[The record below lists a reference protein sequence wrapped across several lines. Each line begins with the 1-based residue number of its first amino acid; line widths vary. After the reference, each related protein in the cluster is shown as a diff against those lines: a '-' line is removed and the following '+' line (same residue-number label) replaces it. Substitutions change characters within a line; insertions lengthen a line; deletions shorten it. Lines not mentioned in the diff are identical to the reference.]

1 MQVNEGHAPP
11 RFWARAIISERR
23 VRCHQ
28 LLILRRI
35 FKASD
40 AIQYKKTIEQ
50 GQPITLTLFPQSS
63 ILGYFLVEVFFFL
76 AGAFFFFS
84 GGGSSAVAEAV

>member
-11 RFWARAIISERR
+11 GFWARAIISERR
-23 VRCHQ
+23 SRCHQ
-28 LLILRRI
+28 LLILRQI

-40 AIQYKKTIEQ
+40 AMQYKNNRK
-50 GQPITLTLFPQSS
+50 GPAHRADPFPQAS
-63 ILGYFLVEVFFFL
+63 IVDYFLVEVFFFL
-76 AGAFFFFS
+76 AGAFFFS